1 MAAKNVL
8 GAMHCGG
15 VVIPKF
21 LARFILALAE
31 VKIDILMEGQLQ
43 IVAICVVKYS
53 HKMQGYPK
61 FHHSLCIRWSSPSY
75 QWVTIGYNPMN
86 YRYITYKP

>member
-31 VKIDILMEGQLQ
+31 VKIDILMEGDPHLWRFPE
-43 IVAICVVKYS
+43 IVVPQN
-53 HKMQGYPK
+53 HQ
-61 FHHSLCIRWSSPSY
+61 F
-75 QWVTIGYNPMN
+75 
-86 YRYITYKP
+86 